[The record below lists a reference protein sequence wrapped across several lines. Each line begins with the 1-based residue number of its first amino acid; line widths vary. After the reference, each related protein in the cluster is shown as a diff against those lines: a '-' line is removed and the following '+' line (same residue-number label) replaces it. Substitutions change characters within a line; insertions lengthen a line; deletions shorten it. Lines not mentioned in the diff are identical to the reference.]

1 MHSGLVADPRPRRKG
16 KGDQAHLRSS
26 VRRCEECLEHV
37 RLSEDAMIAVLTSWG
52 RIPKRDTMLT
62 ELSLQPGESGNEVG
76 WEFSAGGVL

>member
-1 MHSGLVADPRPRRKG
+1 
-16 KGDQAHLRSS
+16 
-26 VRRCEECLEHV
+26 
-37 RLSEDAMIAVLTSWG
+37 MIAVLTSWG